1 VIDFWLGEAANAED
15 VVVTIL
21 DGGGETVANVPVEA
35 AVERV
40 NRAVWNLRLALGD
53 EEDDEGA
60 GGPPALPGLYTV
72 RLDVAGR
79 TMETPLVVR
88 PDPREDIE
96 DGVRFQWTEELFIIQ
111 RLAARANDASA
122 RAEELLEARGGEDDT
137 AEELLRQAEE
147 LRSRLRRLSG
157 SVGGRVGPLTADERR
172 QRDFLGQALLAL
184 EAELDSEGGD

>member
-1 VIDFWLGEAANAED
+1 
-15 VVVTIL
+15 
-21 DGGGETVANVPVEA
+21 
-35 AVERV
+35 
-40 NRAVWNLRLALGD
+40 
-53 EEDDEGA
+53 
-60 GGPPALPGLYTV
+60 
-72 RLDVAGR
+72 
-79 TMETPLVVR
+79 MVR